1 MGRQIAFAYREN
13 TSLLQQ
19 LDPVTKFVGVV
30 ALTFFA
36 FGTYLYWAQI
46 VLAVIIFSLATIFGQ
61 ISISD
66 IWRATWYFALACLG
80 FLIIQ
85 SLSLPG
91 HHPWFYLY
99 GRQFYL
105 DTENFAFS
113 LAMRIYLIFLLS
125 FIFVRSTNPRDLAVG
140 SVQILRVPYRIGYS
154 LFVALRVI
162 PLIEDQLKTVQA
174 AQMVRGVGADPG
186 LRGRLK
192 NSMRYTVPVLVGVMR
207 ECNVMVHSMESR
219 AFGAYPTRT
228 FVNDVRMNRTGI
240 AICVL
245 LVLFVVTWYTL
256 IGMGIISTGFA
267 YTY

>member
-13 TSLLQQ
+13 HSLLQYI
-19 LDPVTKFVGVV
+19 DPITKFVGLV

-46 VLAVIIFSLATIFGQ
+46 VLAVIIFALATVFGK
-61 ISISD
+61 IPLND
-66 IWRATWYFALACLG
+66 IWRATWYFAIACVG
-80 FLIIQ
+80 FFIIQ
-85 SLSLPG
+85 SFSLPG
-91 HHPWFYLY
+91 TQPWFRLDGY
-99 GRQFYL
+99 QFYL

-140 SVQILRVPYRIGYS
+140 SVQILKVPYRIGYS

-186 LRGRLK
+186 IRGRIK

-228 FVNDVRMNRTGI
+228 FVNEVRMNWVGI
-240 AICVL
+240 LICVL
-245 LVLFVVTWYTL
+245 LVLFVITWYVL
-256 IGMGIISTGFA
+256 IGLGIIPTGFSYA
-267 YTY
+267 Y